1 MGGAGAGGGEGEL
14 SAGFKGKTRRG
25 EEEEEGDG
33 EYSRWGARVR
43 ISRAARARDAGAV
56 GRWSGA
62 AQAGPGR
69 ETPFWLCGSCRS

>member
-1 MGGAGAGGGEGEL
+1 MGGAGDGGGEGDL

-25 EEEEEGDG
+25 EEEEEVDG

-56 GRWSGA
+56 GR
-62 AQAGPGR
+62 
-69 ETPFWLCGSCRS
+69 